1 MVTYS
6 GEPDFSNITIW
17 IAKLSTISTYFESQH
32 NAYVSKL
39 NYLYWLQ
46 LSSGCKQN
54 NNFVH
59 KKQLHTFQFA
69 GSIFYSQQKMLR
81 VGIAPSHLCHVYAV
95 GHSFCK
101 KVLLYLQNIICV
113 YTYIF
118 LMRNFLHMLKPR
130 WCVFVVFLTHFLFLI
145 SISLY
150 STASNVIHLLSTVDI
165 LIVNFQNLGLHKIWW

>member
-6 GEPDFSNITIW
+6 GKPDFSNITIW

-32 NAYVSKL
+32 NADVSKL

-54 NNFVH
+54 NSLVH

-69 GSIFYSQQKMLR
+69 DSIFYSHQKMLR
-81 VGIAPSHLCHVYAV
+81 VCIAPSHLYHVYAV
-95 GHSFCK
+95 GHSVCK

-113 YTYIF
+113 YTNIF
-118 LMRNFLHMLKPR
+118 LMRNFLYMLKPR
-130 WCVFVVFLTHFLFLI
+130 LGVVIVFLAHFLLLILFL
-145 SISLY
+145 Y
-150 STASNVIHLLSTVDI
+150 
-165 LIVNFQNLGLHKIWW
+165 IVLHRMWFIWFPL